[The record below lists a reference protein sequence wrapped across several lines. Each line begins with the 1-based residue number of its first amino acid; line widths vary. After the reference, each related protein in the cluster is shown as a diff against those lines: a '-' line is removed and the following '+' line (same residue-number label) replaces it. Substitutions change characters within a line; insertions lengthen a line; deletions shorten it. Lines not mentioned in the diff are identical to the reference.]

1 AVVMAASCYITFS
14 TPYFAL
20 RAEDLLRQTEYAFKM
35 VPVPRSI
42 SSSCGTALLC
52 RCEEAEAICRFLAEK
67 EVEWAE
73 LHRLEE
79 EEGASFLSFF
89 RKGGR

>member
-1 AVVMAASCYITFS
+1 MAASCYITFS

-35 VPVPRSI
+35 VPVPQSI